1 LIGRHSLSTLWGVSE
16 QPSEEVL
23 RSSLEAL
30 GEALF
35 RMTAVRDEAGRVVD
49 FTYEYCNRAALEVL
63 GRRREDVLGRR
74 LLELFPS
81 HRTNGLFEAYARV
94 TDTGEP
100 LRYEFSFDEG
110 GVVGEF
116 EIVVTRAGDGYVL
129 AGHDISDRKRR
140 ERQHAAVE
148 DQLSADLVAAHLRLA
163 DDHDRGLISD
173 DELAEARALLLRR
186 GRRTITLPRQ
196 DDAQLGHGPAA
207 AR

>member
-1 LIGRHSLSTLWGVSE
+1 LIGRHSLTTLWGVSD

-35 RMTAVRDEAGRVVD
+35 RMTAVRDETGRVVD

-94 TDTGEP
+94 TDTGKP

-186 GRRTITLPRQ
+186 GQRTITLPRE
-196 DDAQLGHGPAA
+196 DDARLGDGRAA